1 MKVIL
6 ATHNQGKIREF
17 QKRFSE
23 IGWEVIPI
31 SDIADIPEPEET
43 GTTFRENAL
52 QKARYY
58 AEAVNL
64 PVLSDDSGIIA
75 DVLGNEPGV
84 YWPGM
89 QAFMGMTKRII
100 KNWWKFCIL
109 IAEKHAGD
117 TICA

>member
-52 QKARYY
+52 QKA
-58 AEAVNL
+58 L
-64 PVLSDDSGIIA
+64 L
-75 DVLGNEPGV
+75 
-84 YWPGM
+84 
-89 QAFMGMTKRII
+89 
-100 KNWWKFCIL
+100 C
-109 IAEKHAGD
+109 
-117 TICA
+117 